1 MSGGPATR
9 FDTRHPAPD
18 PQRIGPGISFRA
30 RMTAG
35 LIAGAIITTLAL
47 VSTQLDNLYTKIGNA
62 VTGS

>member
-1 MSGGPATR
+1 MRAFVSDTGGAT
-9 FDTRHPAPD
+9 A
-18 PQRIGPGISFRA
+18 IEYA
-30 RMTAG
+30 LVAG